1 MPDSPDN
8 EQQTPRM
15 TGSQTPGEI
24 LKEARE
30 ALNMT
35 RSDVAAQLNLQ
46 VDTIIALEENDHD
59 KLPVST
65 YVRGYLRSYARLVKL
80 DGEALVKRYDNE
92 ASEPPEII
100 PDVKKHSQA
109 SSRDK
114 PVKAVTYL
122 VTFGLALLLLAW
134 LQSQYIVTDQ
144 KTDDR
149 ADQDTAGKGSLDY
162 PINIVVHP
170 DTPYFDNRTDTD
182 DDYPPLY
189 EGDSGLSD
197 DVIQT
202 MELPNS
208 LSIDENIPESRPAG
222 DGGAPPAS
230 ADADIVM
237 NVRDKSWIEIYDAG
251 DNRLYL
257 GLATPGETI
266 RLDGEAP
273 FSVLLGYAPG
283 VEVIFNGQIID
294 TEQYSNAG
302 VARFNLGE

>member
-1 MPDSPDN
+1 MSDNPEN
-8 EQQTPRM
+8 EQQAPHTIG
-15 TGSQTPGEI
+15 TQTPGET
-24 LKEARE
+24 LREARE
-30 ALNMT
+30 ARNLT

-46 VDTIIALEENDHD
+46 VDTIAALEEDDHD
-59 KLPVST
+59 RLPVST

-80 DGEALVKRYDNE
+80 DGEALVERYGNE
-92 ASEPPEII
+92 ASEPPEIV

-134 LQSQYIVTDQ
+134 LQSQYIVDDQ
-144 KTDDR
+144 NNNNQGGQEST
-149 ADQDTAGKGSLDY
+149 GGGSLDY
-162 PINIVVHP
+162 PIDIVVHP

-189 EGDSGLSD
+189 DGDGSLSD
-197 DVIQT
+197 DVIHT

-208 LSIDENIPESRPAG
+208 LSIDETIPESRSGEDTPSATQ
-222 DGGAPPAS
+222 

-237 NVRDKSWIEIYDAG
+237 NIREKSWIEVYDAG
-251 DNRLYL
+251 DTRLYL

-273 FSVLLGYAPG
+273 YSVLLGYAPG
-283 VEVIFNGQIID
+283 VEVIFNGNTID
-294 TEQYSNAG
+294 TDQYSDAG

>member
-1 MPDSPDN
+1 MSDIPDN
-8 EQQTPRM
+8 DQQTPRS
-15 TGSQTPGEI
+15 TGIQTPGGK
-24 LKEARE
+24 LREARE
-30 ALNMT
+30 ARNLT

-46 VDTIIALEENDHD
+46 VDTVKALEEDDHD
-59 KLPVST
+59 RLPVST
-65 YVRGYLRSYARLVKL
+65 YVRGYLRNYARLVKL
-80 DGEALVKRYDNE
+80 DGEALVEHYDSE
-92 ASEPPEII
+92 ASEPPEIV
-100 PDVKKHSQA
+100 PDVKTHTQA

-134 LQSQYIVTDQ
+134 LQSQYIVDDQ
-144 KTDDR
+144 NDD
-149 ADQDTAGKGSLDY
+149 DQAGQNTAGGGSLDY
-162 PINIVVHP
+162 PIKIVVHP

-189 EGDSGLSD
+189 NGDSGLSD
-197 DVIQT
+197 DVIHT

-208 LSIDENIPESRPAG
+208 LSIDETIPESRREEAT
-222 DGGAPPAS
+222 PPATQ

-237 NVRDKSWIEIYDAG
+237 NVREKSWIEVYDAG

-257 GLATPGETI
+257 GLATPGETV

-273 FSVLLGYAPG
+273 YSVLLGYAPG
-283 VEVIFNGQIID
+283 VEVIFNGNTID
-294 TEQYSNAG
+294 TDQYSDAG